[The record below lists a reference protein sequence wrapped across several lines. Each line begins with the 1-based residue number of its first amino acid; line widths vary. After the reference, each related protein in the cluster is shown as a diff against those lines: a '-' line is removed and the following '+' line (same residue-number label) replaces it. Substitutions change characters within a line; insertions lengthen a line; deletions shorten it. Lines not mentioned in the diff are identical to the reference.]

1 MTKFQTP
8 SAAIC
13 HATARE
19 TTTALLGFIA
29 AASRAQPELS
39 ERSPF
44 VQMFRNGLSPKQRAA
59 LLDSLAGRGP
69 SQGWAPA
76 PANAVLAA
84 MAKDVPVALSP
95 LSVLE
100 STHSVRVEY
109 RFCGEAGL
117 VRQTLSSTQAQETQV
132 WQFDSEVVRQA
143 WVERAES
150 AAQAKRLALA
160 AVADG
165 PLEDLDVRLSAAQ
178 LQCELVERAQRNFG
192 NEADPYLV
200 AEHVST
206 LFD

>member
-1 MTKFQTP
+1 MTKLQTP
-8 SAAIC
+8 APSIC
-13 HATARE
+13 QATAHAT
-19 TTTALLGFIA
+19 TLALLGHIQ
-29 AASRAQPELS
+29 AASRAQLPLGEK
-39 ERSPF
+39 SP
-44 VQMFRNGLSPKQRAA
+44 VLQMFRSGLTARQQSA

-69 SQGWAPA
+69 AAGWAPA

-84 MAKDVPVALSP
+84 IASDVPVELSP

-100 STHSVRVEY
+100 STNSVRVEY

-117 VRQTLSSTQAQETQV
+117 VRQTRSTQVAQETQV

-150 AAQAKRLALA
+150 AAQAKRLVLA
-160 AVADG
+160 SVADG
-165 PLEDLDVRLSAAQ
+165 PAEDLDLRLSAAQ

-200 AEHVST
+200 AEHISS